1 MVAIWGSGL
10 KAGVYAIGQV
20 VTKPAR
26 KTLNADQQKYFL
38 AKEDITKFC
47 EKHSVIV
54 KYSKVIF
61 DKPLLQDECNKD
73 PILLELQVLMNPQ
86 GTNFRLTT
94 EQWNR
99 TIELIEQRGY

>member
-73 PILLELQVLMNPQ
+73 PILLEIASSNESSRYKLS
-86 GTNFRLTT
+86 TH
-94 EQWNR
+94 NR
-99 TIELIEQRGY
+99 TME